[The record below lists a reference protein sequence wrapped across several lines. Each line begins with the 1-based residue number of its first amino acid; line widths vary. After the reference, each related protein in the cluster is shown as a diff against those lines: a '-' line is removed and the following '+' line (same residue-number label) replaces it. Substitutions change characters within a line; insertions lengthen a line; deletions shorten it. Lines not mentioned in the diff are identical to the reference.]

1 MSERC
6 GQVATAI
13 VQSVT
18 PRLPDLHRKITA
30 AELVLCKTFENILVS
45 IRVSTLRAVHLFG
58 IYPFKEL
65 NFSRKPSQSAGEL
78 YLAFEIHCS
87 IFVLF
92 VLIAQYVDRI

>member
-30 AELVLCKTFENILVS
+30 AELVLCKTFENI
-45 IRVSTLRAVHLFG
+45 FG
-58 IYPFKEL
+58 IHQGI
-65 NFSRKPSQSAGEL
+65 NSAGRPLYVGGLPMLIFLRKTTNQPNPRWCVEL
-78 YLAFEIHCS
+78 PH
-87 IFVLF
+87 V
-92 VLIAQYVDRI
+92 